1 MQFILRATPD
11 AAQVYR
17 RDAVEI
23 LCCRIRDLC
32 QQILD
37 PGVVE
42 GDNEAAKGESET
54 LLILASLA
62 LDIQPERAEVELY
75 LLRYMAEQR
84 RDLHT
89 QKTAALVWLNLSMR
103 QPLTSAKRRM
113 TSSAKRHA
121 PPVKAS
127 SIL

>member
-1 MQFILRATPD
+1 M
-11 AAQVYR
+11 
-17 RDAVEI
+17 
-23 LCCRIRDLC
+23 
-32 QQILD
+32 
-37 PGVVE
+37 E

-103 QPLTSAKRRM
+103 QPLTSAKRHM

-127 SIL
+127 SIF